1 MVLNLNLLMH
11 VCMLGGVNANLSHIR
26 IRFRFI
32 FLVNRKE
39 NTFNMNELTE

>member
-1 MVLNLNLLMH
+1 MLHVSVH
-11 VCMLGGVNANLSHIR
+11 VCMLAGANANLSRSR

-32 FLVNRKE
+32 FLANRKE